1 MEKSIKIIR
10 NPYEEPYHINLIFKA
25 SNGENSGQLE
35 IYDNADQLKKLA
47 DILEDFPFNSKRT
60 FLWELGSE
68 NPKENF
74 AFYFKCKFSLIEH
87 SSECVIEIR
96 LNNNQGGI
104 EKSISE
110 FNIKCYPAELNKL
123 GQLLREFS
131 KLEKE
136 TLTWNGLEGIV
147 E

>member
-1 MEKSIKIIR
+1 MEKFIKIIR

-25 SNGENSGQLE
+25 SNGESCGQLE
-35 IYDNADQLKKLA
+35 IYDNAEKLEKLA
-47 DILEDFPFNSKRT
+47 DVLESFPFKETKT

-68 NPKENF
+68 KVKDNF
-74 AFYFKCKFSLIEH
+74 AFYFKCEFSLIKH
-87 SSECVIEIR
+87 SSECVVGIR
-96 LNNNQGGI
+96 LNNNENGI

-110 FNIKCYPAELNKL
+110 FYINCYPAELNKL
-123 GQLLREFS
+123 GELFREFS

-136 TLTWNGLEGIV
+136 TLTWNGLNGKV

>member
-47 DILEDFPFNSKRT
+47 DILEDFPFKSTKT

-68 NPKENF
+68 KPKDNF
-74 AFYFKCKFSLIEH
+74 AFYFKCEFSLINN
-87 SSECVIEIR
+87 SSECVIGIR
-96 LNNNQGGI
+96 LNNNDDGI

-110 FNIKCYPAELNKL
+110 FYIQCYPAELNKL
-123 GQLLREFS
+123 GQLFREFS

-136 TLTWNGLEGIV
+136 TLTWNGLEGKV

>member
-1 MEKSIKIIR
+1 VKKSIKIIR

-25 SNGENSGQLE
+25 SNGESSGINL
-35 IYDNADQLKKLA
+35 IFDNAEKLKKLA

-68 NPKENF
+68 NPNDNF
-74 AFYFKCKFSLIEH
+74 AFYFKCEFSLIKH
-87 SSECVIEIR
+87 SSECVIGIR
-96 LNNNQGGI
+96 LNNNQEGI

-110 FNIKCYPAELNKL
+110 FNIKCYPAEFNKL
-123 GQLLREFS
+123 GQLFREFS

-136 TLTWNGLEGIV
+136 TLTWNGLEGKV